1 MRTHHGNVGSVIADI
16 GLVTMAQLAKYEIP
30 YHDIHFGKPYAD
42 IYVDD
47 LAVNSNLDTM
57 REIGWLLDEQ
67 DPAALIGEQAAASD
81 KTTQAGMIAPR
92 DFNTIQIIGDKVIK
106 SSTAE
111 TIIGEL
117 YFYSHM
123 PPKLSKIFPAIY
135 NVDYIPETQTHSVTM
150 ENRRGLSFSHLLVG
164 RSITHGRLIALLK
177 ALHTIHTTAST
188 DEATQSIPPALAQL
202 FAEHSLEKAN
212 NRVNIYSNYGTKL
225 RSRYTKYRAR
235 YDALGPLAASLF
247 ARLNE
252 FLDTYEAEDKGVH
265 AQVIHGDPVFSNG
278 ILSQDGQTVSFIDVR
293 CQLEETL
300 TPEGDIHYDLAKVLQ
315 SLCGYDHVLFKM
327 AKNEDLSDALASDQP
342 LLDDADSELLHDLQ
356 EQFFTFL
363 EETYEV
369 RLHRKTLF
377 RITAS
382 LFFSLIPLHRPETG
396 PVFLRMCK
404 ETLDKASGIQYGLG
418 VPSTVRRPSAP
429 QREYS
434 GVEDSGRKMPAV

>member
-1 MRTHHGNVGSVIADI
+1 
-16 GLVTMAQLAKYEIP
+16 
-30 YHDIHFGKPYAD
+30 
-42 IYVDD
+42 
-47 LAVNSNLDTM
+47 
-57 REIGWLLDEQ
+57 
-67 DPAALIGEQAAASD
+67 
-81 KTTQAGMIAPR
+81 MIAPR
-92 DFNTIQIIGDKVIK
+92 DFNTIQIIGDKVLK

-212 NRVNIYSNYGTKL
+212 NRVNIYANYGTKL

-278 ILSQDGQTVSFIDVR
+278 ILSQNGQTVSFIDVR

-327 AKNEDLSDALASDQP
+327 AKNENLSDALASDQP
-342 LLDDADSELLHDLQ
+342 LLDDADSELLHELQ

-382 LFFSLIPLHRPETG
+382 LFFSLIPLHRAGTG

-418 VPSTVRRPSAP
+418 VPSTLRRPSAP

-434 GVEDSGRKMPAV
+434 GVEASGRKMPAV